1 MKRHRRSSATELRKD
16 MTGLEFENTNQ
27 RDTLTTHHVRRVGS
41 ITYLFIAFLS
51 NCVSNL
57 VSVMKVNKPRILLF
71 ILLVSHYQEARLK
84 NVDKPGDA
92 AVAGVAVSA
101 PALDDGDDGIAAVVG
116 SQYQRSGGG
125 RLLVDGKFGVTLTSG
140 GTSSG
145 Q

>member
-1 MKRHRRSSATELRKD
+1 MNRHRRSSATELRKE

-51 NCVSNL
+51 NRVSNL
-57 VSVMKVNKPRILLF
+57 VSVMSK
-71 ILLVSHYQEARLK
+71 EARLK
-84 NVDKPGDA
+84 KVDKPGDA

>member
-1 MKRHRRSSATELRKD
+1 

-41 ITYLFIAFLS
+41 ITYLFITFLS
-51 NCVSNL
+51 NWLTNPESCCSSCWSL
-57 VSVMKVNKPRILLF
+57 TTREALLKKV
-71 ILLVSHYQEARLK
+71 V
-84 NVDKPGDA
+84 KPGDA
-92 AVAGVAVSA
+92 AVADVTVSA
-101 PALDDGDDGIAAVVG
+101 PALDDGDEGIAAVVG
-116 SQYQRSGGG
+116 SQYRRSGG